1 MTGELVPA
9 EQASPDL
16 VIVGGGPVGLVT
28 AIHGAL
34 AGLQVTVLE
43 ARTPDQGA
51 LDKAC
56 GEGLMP
62 AGVAHLRSLG
72 IEIDSLG
79 SHAFGGIVW
88 EEQGVRA
95 VGRFPHGEGLG
106 VRRLALSRALRAR
119 AAALGVVLRDGTRA
133 TGLVSGGV
141 VTVPGVVSGRLIVGA
156 DGLHSRVRKW
166 AGLSA
171 GVGPHKRFGLRRHV
185 RMTPWS
191 DQVEVYMTDGVE
203 CYLTPAGPD
212 QVGVAF
218 LWSGSKERFESLLER
233 FPQVADRIQGAPQCS
248 PDRGSGPLH
257 QQVHCVLGAVED
269 TPVALVGDAAGYLDA
284 CTGEGLSLG
293 FKQGQ
298 ALVRVFVAGELERYP
313 HAHGRVV
320 RLPYTMM
327 KGLLWASRM
336 GLRKWLV
343 RLMRAMPW
351 VFGRV
356 LAANDGELF

>member
-1 MTGELVPA
+1 MTADV
-9 EQASPDL
+9 

-34 AGLQVTVLE
+34 AGLQVVVLE
-43 ARTPDQGA
+43 ARSPQDNT

-62 AGVAHLRSLG
+62 AGLAHLRDIG
-72 IEIDSLG
+72 VDIDPAG
-79 SHAFGGIVW
+79 CHAFGGIVW
-88 EEQGVRA
+88 QEGEVRA
-95 VGRFPHGEGLG
+95 EGRFPHGQGLG
-106 VRRLALSRALRAR
+106 VRRLTLSRALRER
-119 AAALGVVLRDGTRA
+119 AQALGVDLRDGVRA
-133 TGLVSGGV
+133 QSLDGGV
-141 VTVPGVVSGRLIVGA
+141 VQSTQGPVSGRLIVGA

-166 AGLSA
+166 AGLHA
-171 GVGPHKRFGLRRHV
+171 GVGPRKRFGLRRHV
-185 RMTPWS
+185 RMTPWT
-191 DQVEVYMTDGVE
+191 DQVEVYLEDGVE

-218 LWSGSKERFESLLER
+218 LWSGSKERFESLLAR
-233 FPQVADRIQGAPQCS
+233 FPQVAERIAGAPQCS

-257 QQVHCVLGAVED
+257 QKTHSVLGELGG

-293 FKQGQ
+293 FKQGAALIRLFQ
-298 ALVRVFVAGELERYP
+298 AQELAGYP
-313 HAHGRVV
+313 SAHAGVV

-327 KGLLWASRM
+327 KGLLWASRV

-343 RLMRAMPW
+343 RAMQWFPW

-356 LAANDGELF
+356 LAANDGVLWLRGG

>member
-1 MTGELVPA
+1 MA
-9 EQASPDL
+9 DL

-28 AIHGAL
+28 AIEGAL

-43 ARTPDQGA
+43 ARTPDQGS

-62 AGVAHLRSLG
+62 AGMAHLRRLG
-72 IEIDSLG
+72 VEIDPLN

-88 EEQGVRA
+88 EEQGFRA

-106 VRRLALSRALRAR
+106 VRRLALSRALRTR
-119 AAALGVVLRDGTRA
+119 AEALGVMLRDGTRA
-133 TGLVSGGV
+133 TGLAPGGV
-141 VTVPGVVSGRLIVGA
+141 VTEQGVVSGRLIVGA

-171 GVGPHKRFGLRRHV
+171 GVGPRKRFGLRRHV
-185 RMTPWS
+185 RMAPWS
-191 DQVEVYMTDGVE
+191 DQVEVYLADGVE
-203 CYLTPAGPD
+203 CYLTPAGTD

-233 FPQVADRIQGAPQCS
+233 FPQVAEKIQGAPQCS

-257 QQVHCVLGAVED
+257 QRVHSVLSAVQG

-298 ALVRVFVAGELERYP
+298 ALVRLFQSGHLARYP
-313 HAHGRVV
+313 RAHARVV

-327 KGLLWASRM
+327 KGLLWASRV
-336 GLRKWLV
+336 GVRKWLV
-343 RLMRAMPW
+343 RLMQAMPW

-356 LAANDGELF
+356 LAANDGVLF

>member
-1 MTGELVPA
+1 MTA
-9 EQASPDL
+9 DL

-28 AIHGAL
+28 AIEGAL
-34 AGLQVTVLE
+34 AGIQVTVLE
-43 ARTPDQGA
+43 ARTPDQGS

-62 AGVAHLRSLG
+62 AGVAHLRRLG
-72 IEIDSLG
+72 VEIDPEG

-88 EEQGVRA
+88 EEQGFRA
-95 VGRFPHGEGLG
+95 VGRFPHGQGLG
-106 VRRLALSRALRAR
+106 VRRLTLSRALRAR
-119 AAALGVVLRDGTRA
+119 AMVLGVELRDGIRA
-133 TGLVSGGV
+133 TGLAPGGV
-141 VTVPGVVSGRLIVGA
+141 STEHGVVHGRLIVGA

-171 GVGPHKRFGLRRHV
+171 GVGPRKRFGLRRHV
-185 RMTPWS
+185 RMAPWS
-191 DQVEVYMTDGVE
+191 DQVEVYLADGVE

-212 QVGVAF
+212 QLGVAF
-218 LWSGSKERFESLLER
+218 LWSGSKERFETLLAR
-233 FPQVADRIQGAPQCS
+233 FPQVAQRIQGAPQCS

-257 QQVHCVLGAVED
+257 QRVHSVLGEVQG
-269 TPVALVGDAAGYLDA
+269 TPVALVADAAGYLDA

-298 ALVRVFVAGELERYP
+298 ALVQLSVTGHLARYP
-313 HAHGRVV
+313 RAHARVV

-327 KGLLWASRM
+327 KGLLWASRV
-336 GLRKWLV
+336 GVRKWLV
-343 RLMRAMPW
+343 RLMRSLPW

-356 LAANDGELF
+356 LAANDGRLF

>member
-1 MTGELVPA
+1 MKDPTSIA
-9 EQASPDL
+9 DL

-28 AIHGAL
+28 AIHAAL

-43 ARTPDQGA
+43 ARTPEQGS

-62 AGVAHLRSLG
+62 AGVAHLRALG
-72 IEIDSLG
+72 VEIDSAG
-79 SHAFGGIVW
+79 SHAFGGVVW
-88 EEQGVRA
+88 EEEGVRA

-106 VRRLALSRALRAR
+106 VRRLSLSRALRSR
-119 AAALGVVLRDGTRA
+119 AQQLGVELRDGVRA
-133 TGLVSGGV
+133 TGLGAGGV
-141 VTVPGVVSGRLIVGA
+141 LTDDGLVRGRLLVGA

-171 GVGPHKRFGLRRHV
+171 GVGPIKRFGLRRHV

-191 DQVEVYMTDGVE
+191 DQVEVYLAQGVE
-203 CYLTPAGPD
+203 CYLTPAGED

-218 LWSGSKERFESLLER
+218 LWSGSKERFESLLAR
-233 FPQVADRIQGAPQCS
+233 FPQVAEKIEGAPQCS

-257 QQVHCVLGAVED
+257 QRTLSVLGAVED

-298 ALVRVFVAGELERYP
+298 ALVRVFQAGQLADYP
-313 HAHGRVV
+313 RAHAQVV

-327 KGLLWASRM
+327 KGLLWASRV

-343 RLMRAMPW
+343 RLMRALPW

-356 LAANDGELF
+356 LAANDGKLL